1 MGVRVCDRQN
11 TDSTVFVSLMCV
23 CVSSYAPGADGCW
36 EGRDE
41 QHVLTE
47 MIGPLFM

>member
-1 MGVRVCDRQN
+1 MGVIVCDRQN
-11 TDSTVFVSLMCV
+11 TDSTVCLCLLCA